1 VNCIVL
7 ATVSAVETGIT
18 KKNFELMPLVTV
30 FGSKL
35 EWALKDA
42 IAYSGGYD
50 QMYGNHFGFV
60 AEESRGRNN
69 LNKNGPQIHS
79 FPGLSR

>member
-18 KKNFELMPLVTV
+18 KKNFEEMPLVPV

-42 IAYSGGYD
+42 IAY
-50 QMYGNHFGFV
+50 
-60 AEESRGRNN
+60 R
-69 LNKNGPQIHS
+69 
-79 FPGLSR
+79 